1 MTPRTLRWATGG
13 VAALSIALLLGGL
26 PLAYLGRHVAT
37 AGLWNFPDVFE
48 ELTFVAVPVVGFVL
62 ASRRPANKIGWIILA
77 AGLLLGLGFFSRGY
91 GWYGLIA
98 ARPGPMPVAR
108 AAEWLVNWIWIVPAG
123 AFAFVLLLFPAGL
136 LPSRRWRP
144 AAWFVAAVYALDT
157 IGYVARASRVWR
169 DPFAPQSQGWHPGL
183 HSALV
188 VLWPAATVVAGAA
201 LVTRFARSSGEER
214 LQLKW
219 FAAAAALVVVTII
232 PLAEAPQISSRPAA
246 GVPLVGPLKVLFCL
260 ALVCL
265 WVAIAVAILKYKLYE
280 IDVVISKALQYGTLA
295 VFISAVYAALVAGVG
310 TLAGGRRSPL
320 LSAIAAVVVAVTF
333 HPVQLRA
340 ARLANRI
347 VYGRRASPYQVLSEF
362 ARRIGGGYARDVL
375 AQMATVVAAGTGA
388 QRVVVWLRVGSELR
402 PEAAS
407 DGSSAEPLPVDG
419 HQLPTLPDTDFA
431 APVLYQGELLGAIS
445 IRMPRDEPLN
455 PAAEQL
461 VIDVAS
467 QAGLALSNAGLIE
480 DLRASRQR
488 LVAAQD
494 EERRR
499 LERNLHDGAQQDL
512 VALAIKLR
520 LASTVVE
527 EDTAETRQLLGEL
540 QEDAAGA
547 LSNLRDLAR
556 GIYPPLLADRGL
568 VPALRAQADKSP
580 MPVVVDADGIGR
592 FGQDIEAAVY
602 FCCLEALQNIA
613 KYAAASHVHIC
624 LAAHG
629 HSLRFTVSDD
639 GAGYDPSRTP
649 MGSGQRNMADRLAA
663 LDGRLEVRSMPSK
676 GTTITAHLPLPAVPA
691 ESLAPSGD
699 PRSQLGHALASAR
712 RPSIAARCAGLWPW
726 RMFAAHVPVHCRV
739 RAWPASCSPHP
750 QGCKSATSKI
760 VGDEH
765 HPNMPICK
773 PIRHLCR
780 FRARRDLPADELESP
795 AVQQPGGR

>member
-98 ARPGPMPVAR
+98 ARPGPMPGAR

-663 LDGRLEVRSMPSK
+663 LDGRLEVRSVPSK
-676 GTTITAHLPLPAVPA
+676 GTTITAHLPLPAAPA
-691 ESLAPSGD
+691 ES
-699 PRSQLGHALASAR
+699 
-712 RPSIAARCAGLWPW
+712 
-726 RMFAAHVPVHCRV
+726 
-739 RAWPASCSPHP
+739 
-750 QGCKSATSKI
+750 
-760 VGDEH
+760 
-765 HPNMPICK
+765 
-773 PIRHLCR
+773 
-780 FRARRDLPADELESP
+780 
-795 AVQQPGGR
+795 

>member
-1 MTPRTLRWATGG
+1 M
-13 VAALSIALLLGGL
+13 
-26 PLAYLGRHVAT
+26 
-37 AGLWNFPDVFE
+37 
-48 ELTFVAVPVVGFVL
+48 
-62 ASRRPANKIGWIILA
+62 
-77 AGLLLGLGFFSRGY
+77 
-91 GWYGLIA
+91 
-98 ARPGPMPVAR
+98 PGAR

-123 AFAFVLLLFPAGL
+123 AFAFVLLLFPDGQ
-136 LPSRRWRP
+136 LPSRRWRL
-144 AAWFVAAVYALDT
+144 AAWFVAAVLAVQT
-157 IGYVARASRVWR
+157 IGFVVRASRVWR
-169 DPFAPQSQGWHPGL
+169 DPFAPQRQGWYPGL

-201 LVTRFARSSGEER
+201 LVTRFVRASGEER

-219 FAAAAALVVVTII
+219 FAAAAVLVVVTII
-232 PLAEAPQISSRPAA
+232 PLAEAPQISSRPAT
-246 GVPLVGPLKVLFCL
+246 GVPLLGLLKVLFCL

-280 IDVVISKALQYGTLA
+280 IDIVISKALQYGTLA
-295 VFISAVYAALVAGVG
+295 VFISAVYAGLVAGIG
-310 TLAGGRRSPL
+310 TLAGDRRSPL
-320 LSAIAAVVVAVTF
+320 LSAIAAVVVAVAF

-375 AQMATVVAAGTGA
+375 AQMATIVAAGTGA

-402 PEAAS
+402 AEAAS

-419 HQLPTLPDTDFA
+419 HQLPTLPDTDFG

-455 PAAEQL
+455 SAAEQL

-520 LASTVVE
+520 LASTVLEE
-527 EDTAETRQLLGEL
+527 EDTAEARQLLGEL
-540 QEDAAGA
+540 REDAAGA

-568 VPALRAQADKSP
+568 VLALQAQADKSP
-580 MPVVVDADGIGR
+580 VPVVVDADGIGR
-592 FGQDIEAAVY
+592 FGQNIEAAVY

-613 KYAAASHVHIC
+613 KYAAASQVHIC
-624 LAAHG
+624 MAARD

-639 GAGYDPSRTP
+639 GVGYDVSCTP

-663 LDGRLEVRSMPSK
+663 LDGRLEVRSAPSK

-691 ESLAPSGD
+691 GS
-699 PRSQLGHALASAR
+699 
-712 RPSIAARCAGLWPW
+712 
-726 RMFAAHVPVHCRV
+726 
-739 RAWPASCSPHP
+739 
-750 QGCKSATSKI
+750 
-760 VGDEH
+760 
-765 HPNMPICK
+765 
-773 PIRHLCR
+773 
-780 FRARRDLPADELESP
+780 
-795 AVQQPGGR
+795 

>member
-1 MTPRTLRWATGG
+1 VPPVRAASTQAERIALEARMTPRTLHWVTGG
-13 VAALSIALLLGGL
+13 VAALSVALLAGGL
-26 PLAYLGRHVAT
+26 PLSYLGRPA
-37 AGLWNFPDVFE
+37 AGLWTFPDVFE

-62 ASRRPANKIGWIILA
+62 ASRRPANKIGWIFLA
-77 AGLLLGLGFFSRGY
+77 IGLLLGLGFFSRAYGGY
-91 GWYGLIA
+91 GLLA
-98 ARPGPMPVAR
+98 ARPGPMPGAR

-123 AFAFVLLLFPAGL
+123 AFAFVLFLFPAGL
-136 LPSRRWRP
+136 LPSRRWRL
-144 AAWFVAAVYALDT
+144 AAWFVAAVYAVDT
-157 IGYVARASRVWR
+157 VSFVARASRVWR
-169 DPFAPQSQGWHPGL
+169 DPFAPQSQGWYPGGL

-201 LVTRFARSSGEER
+201 LVTRLARSSGEER

-219 FAAAAALVVVTII
+219 FAAAAVLVVVTII
-232 PLAEAPQISSRPAA
+232 PLAEAPEISSRPDT
-246 GVPLVGPLKVLFCL
+246 GVPLLAPLKVLFCL

-280 IDVVISKALQYGTLA
+280 IDIVISKALQYGALA
-295 VFISAVYAALVAGVG
+295 VFISAVYAGLVAGIG
-310 TLAGGRRSPL
+310 TLAGDRRSPL
-320 LSAIAAVVVAVTF
+320 LSAIAAVVVVVAF

-375 AQMATVVAAGTGA
+375 AQMAIIVAAGTGA

-402 PEAAS
+402 AEAAS

-419 HQLPTLPDTDFA
+419 HQMPALPDTDFG

-520 LASTVVE
+520 LASTAVE
-527 EDTAETRQLLGEL
+527 EDTAEASRLLGEL

-568 VPALRAQADKSP
+568 VPALRAQAAKSP
-580 MPVVVDADGIGR
+580 VPVVVDADGIGR
-592 FGQDIEAAVY
+592 FGQNIEAAVY

-613 KYAAASHVHIC
+613 KYAAASHVQIC
-624 LAAHG
+624 VAARDHA
-629 HSLRFTVSDD
+629 LRFTVSDD
-639 GAGYDPSRTP
+639 GAGYDASRTP

-663 LDGRLEVRSMPSK
+663 LDGRLEVRSVPSK
-676 GTTITAHLPLPAVPA
+676 GTTITAHLPLPA
-691 ESLAPSGD
+691 ES
-699 PRSQLGHALASAR
+699 
-712 RPSIAARCAGLWPW
+712 
-726 RMFAAHVPVHCRV
+726 
-739 RAWPASCSPHP
+739 
-750 QGCKSATSKI
+750 
-760 VGDEH
+760 
-765 HPNMPICK
+765 
-773 PIRHLCR
+773 
-780 FRARRDLPADELESP
+780 
-795 AVQQPGGR
+795 

>member
-169 DPFAPQSQGWHPGL
+169 DPFAPQSQGWYPGL

-663 LDGRLEVRSMPSK
+663 LDGRLEVRSVPSK

>member
-1 MTPRTLRWATGG
+1 VTGG
-13 VAALSIALLLGGL
+13 VAALSVALLLGGL
-26 PLAYLGRHVAT
+26 PLAYLSRHVVT

-62 ASRRPANKIGWIILA
+62 GSRRPANKIGWIILA
-77 AGLLLGLGFFSRGY
+77 AGLLLGLGFFSQGY
-91 GWYGLIA
+91 GWYGLLA
-98 ARPGPMPVAR
+98 ARPGPMPGAR

-123 AFAFVLLLFPAGL
+123 ALAFVLLLFPAGG

-157 IGYVARASRVWR
+157 MGYVARASRVWR
-169 DPFAPQSQGWHPGL
+169 DPFAPQPQGWYPGL

-201 LVTRFARSSGEER
+201 LITRFIRSSGEER

-219 FAAAAALVVVTII
+219 FAAAAGLVLITII
-232 PLAEAPQISSRPAA
+232 PLAEAPQIWSRPA
-246 GVPLVGPLKVLFCL
+246 GTSVPLVAPLKVLFCL

-265 WVAIAVAILKYKLYE
+265 WAAIAVAILKYKLYE
-280 IDVVISKALQYGTLA
+280 IDIVISKALQYGTLA
-295 VFISAVYAALVAGVG
+295 VFISAVYAGLVAGIG
-310 TLAGGRRSPL
+310 TLAGDRRSPL
-320 LSAIAAVVVAVTF
+320 LSAIAAVVVTVTF

-347 VYGRRASPYQVLSEF
+347 VYGRRVSPYQVLSEF

-375 AQMATVVAAGTGA
+375 AQMATIVAAGTGA

-402 PEAAS
+402 AEAAS
-407 DGSSAEPLPVDG
+407 DGSSADPLPVDG
-419 HQLPTLPDTDFA
+419 HQLPMLPDADFG
-431 APVLYQGELLGAIS
+431 APVLYQGELLGAIT

-520 LASTVVE
+520 LASMVVG
-527 EDTAETRQLLGEL
+527 EDNAEARELLAEL
-540 QEDAAGA
+540 QADAASA
-547 LSNLRDLAR
+547 LGNLRDLAR

-580 MPVVVDADGIGR
+580 VPVVVDADGIGR
-592 FGQDIEAAVY
+592 LGQNIEAAVY

-613 KYAAASHVHIC
+613 KYAAASQVHIC
-624 LAAHG
+624 LTARD
-629 HSLRFTVSDD
+629 HSLSFTVSDD

-663 LDGRLEVRSMPSK
+663 LDGRLEVRSVPGK

-691 ESLAPSGD
+691 GS
-699 PRSQLGHALASAR
+699 
-712 RPSIAARCAGLWPW
+712 
-726 RMFAAHVPVHCRV
+726 
-739 RAWPASCSPHP
+739 
-750 QGCKSATSKI
+750 
-760 VGDEH
+760 
-765 HPNMPICK
+765 
-773 PIRHLCR
+773 
-780 FRARRDLPADELESP
+780 
-795 AVQQPGGR
+795 

>member
-1 MTPRTLRWATGG
+1 M
-13 VAALSIALLLGGL
+13 
-26 PLAYLGRHVAT
+26 
-37 AGLWNFPDVFE
+37 
-48 ELTFVAVPVVGFVL
+48 
-62 ASRRPANKIGWIILA
+62 
-77 AGLLLGLGFFSRGY
+77 
-91 GWYGLIA
+91 
-98 ARPGPMPVAR
+98 PGAR

-169 DPFAPQSQGWHPGL
+169 DPFAPQSQGWYPGL

-219 FAAAAALVVVTII
+219 FAAAAVLVVVTII
-232 PLAEAPQISSRPAA
+232 PLAEAPEISSRPAA

-280 IDVVISKALQYGTLA
+280 IDIVISKALQYGTLA

-310 TLAGGRRSPL
+310 TLAGDRRSPL

-375 AQMATVVAAGTGA
+375 AQMATIVAAGTGA

-419 HQLPTLPDTDFA
+419 HQLPTLPDTDFG

-520 LASTVVE
+520 LAT
-527 EDTAETRQLLGEL
+527 
-540 QEDAAGA
+540 
-547 LSNLRDLAR
+547 
-556 GIYPPLLADRGL
+556 LLADRGL
-568 VPALRAQADKSP
+568 VLALRAQAGKSP
-580 MPVVVDADGIGR
+580 VPVVVDADGIGR

-624 LAAHG
+624 VAAHG

-639 GAGYDPSRTP
+639 GAGYDASRTP

-663 LDGRLEVRSMPSK
+663 LDGRLEVRSVPTK

-691 ESLAPSGD
+691 ES
-699 PRSQLGHALASAR
+699 
-712 RPSIAARCAGLWPW
+712 
-726 RMFAAHVPVHCRV
+726 
-739 RAWPASCSPHP
+739 
-750 QGCKSATSKI
+750 
-760 VGDEH
+760 
-765 HPNMPICK
+765 
-773 PIRHLCR
+773 
-780 FRARRDLPADELESP
+780 
-795 AVQQPGGR
+795 

>member
-1 MTPRTLRWATGG
+1 MTPRTLRWMTGG
-13 VAALSIALLLGGL
+13 VAVLSIALLLGGL
-26 PLAYLGRHVAT
+26 PLAFLGRHVA
-37 AGLWNFPDVFE
+37 APGLWNFPDVFE
-48 ELTFVAVPVVGFVL
+48 ELTFIAVPVVGFVL
-62 ASRRPANKIGWIILA
+62 GSRRPANKIGWILLA
-77 AGLLLGLGFFSRGY
+77 TGLLLGLGFFCKGY

-98 ARPGPMPVAR
+98 ARPGPMPGAR

-123 AFAFVLLLFPAGL
+123 AFAFVLLLFPDGL
-136 LPSRRWRP
+136 LPSRRWRL
-144 AAWFVAAVYALDT
+144 AAWFVAAVFAVQT
-157 IGYVARASRVWR
+157 IGFVARASRVWR
-169 DPFAPQSQGWHPGL
+169 DPFAPQRQGWYPGL

-201 LVTRFARSSGEER
+201 LVTRFVRSSGEER

-219 FAAAAALVVVTII
+219 FAAAAVLVVVTII
-232 PLAEAPQISSRPAA
+232 PLAEAPQLSSRPDT
-246 GVPLVGPLKVLFCL
+246 GVPLLGLLKVLFCL

-280 IDVVISKALQYGTLA
+280 IDIVISKALQYGTLA
-295 VFISAVYAALVAGVG
+295 VFISAVYAGLVAGIG
-310 TLAGGRRSPL
+310 TLAGDRRSPL
-320 LSAIAAVVVAVTF
+320 LSAIAAVVVAVAF

-375 AQMATVVAAGTGA
+375 AQMATIVAAGTGA

-402 PEAAS
+402 AEAAT
-407 DGSSAEPLPVDG
+407 DDSSAEPLPVDG
-419 HQLPTLPDTDFA
+419 HQLPTLPDTDFG

-455 PAAEQL
+455 SAAEQL

-520 LASTVVE
+520 LASTVLEE
-527 EDTAETRQLLGEL
+527 EDTAEAGQLLAEL
-540 QEDAAGA
+540 REDAAGA

-568 VPALRAQADKSP
+568 VLALQAQADKSP
-580 MPVVVDADGIGR
+580 VPVVVDADGIGR
-592 FGQDIEAAVY
+592 FGQNIEAAVY

-613 KYAAASHVHIC
+613 KYAAASQVHIC
-624 LAAHG
+624 MAARD

-639 GAGYDPSRTP
+639 GVGYDVSCTP

-663 LDGRLEVRSMPSK
+663 LDGRLEVRSAPSK

-691 ESLAPSGD
+691 GS
-699 PRSQLGHALASAR
+699 
-712 RPSIAARCAGLWPW
+712 
-726 RMFAAHVPVHCRV
+726 
-739 RAWPASCSPHP
+739 
-750 QGCKSATSKI
+750 
-760 VGDEH
+760 
-765 HPNMPICK
+765 
-773 PIRHLCR
+773 
-780 FRARRDLPADELESP
+780 
-795 AVQQPGGR
+795 